1 MPRTS
6 SARTPGRRPAGRALR
21 TLTALLAA
29 LPLLLLPA
37 CSSGGHKTER
47 PAAGSSGS
55 TAAPAPGATSGAAA
69 AATPPWAKG
78 MKTVSR
84 SKLPAEARHTLDL
97 IDKGGPFPYDKD
109 GTVFGNYENRLPKQR
124 RGYYHEYT
132 VPTPGARN
140 RGAQRII
147 TGDHS
152 ERYYTS
158 DHYETFE
165 AVVQP

>member
-1 MPRTS
+1 MLRQFGPI
-6 SARTPGRRPAGRALR
+6 GRPAGRALR
-21 TLTALLAA
+21 TLTVLLAA

-37 CSSGGHKTER
+37 CSSSDGNSKKGG
-47 PAAGSSGS
+47 SGGAS
-55 TAAPAPGATSGAAA
+55 AAAPPAPS
-69 AATPPWAKG
+69 WAHG

-84 SKLPAEARHTLDL
+84 EKLPAEARKTLDL

-109 GTVFGNYENRLPKQR
+109 GTVFGNYENRLPKQA

-132 VPTPGARN
+132 VPTPGSRN
-140 RGAQRII
+140 RGARRII
-147 TGDHS
+147 AGSHA
-152 ERYYTS
+152 ERFYTS